1 MNQIL
6 CNKNLKLSSK
16 TNNMSNNKILSN
28 KVMDMSNN
36 KNTLNEIK
44 DINNTENFYNK
55 IKSPQLNYLTQNVKH
70 IKWYK
75 IVFFISLF
83 LLIFF
88 VFLLFTRLYKNKQ
101 NEKISKKL
109 TSSYSISTMYSVT
122 NTTDYNTPIVNNTPF
137 VIRNN

>member
-44 DINNTENFYNK
+44 DINNTEIFFNK

>member
-16 TNNMSNNKILSN
+16 TNNMSNNK
-28 KVMDMSNN
+28 
-36 KNTLNEIK
+36 NTLNEIK
-44 DINNTENFYNK
+44 DINNTEIFFNK